1 MPTDWDKWDSTSA
14 RLMAIETH
22 TRYMKR
28 DAGKIGELL
37 RGMKQRPDFETMAED
52 ALRKLDIEL
61 ATLSAFVR
69 ACRDIYSRLEPT
81 A

>member
-1 MPTDWDKWDSTSA
+1 MATDWDKWDETSA
-14 RLMAIETH
+14 RLSAIEVH
-22 TRYMKR
+22 TRYMKQE
-28 DAGKIGELL
+28 AGKIEELL
-37 RGMKQRPDFETMAED
+37 RGMKQRPGFETLTED

-61 ATLSAFVR
+61 TTLSAFVK

>member
-37 RGMKQRPDFETMAED
+37 RGMKQRPGFETLTED

-61 ATLSAFVR
+61 VTLSAFVK

>member
-1 MPTDWDKWDSTSA
+1 MATDWDKWDETSA
-14 RLMAIETH
+14 RLSAIEVH
-22 TRYMKR
+22 TRYMKQE
-28 DAGKIGELL
+28 AGKIEELL
-37 RGMKQRPDFETMAED
+37 RGMKQRPGFETLTED

-61 ATLSAFVR
+61 ATLSALVK

>member
-1 MPTDWDKWDSTSA
+1 MPNWEDWEATSA

-22 TRYMKR
+22 TRYMKQE
-28 DAGKIGELL
+28 AGKIEELL
-37 RGMKQRPDFETMAED
+37 RGMKQRPGFETTTED

-61 ATLSAFVR
+61 ATLSAFVK